1 MKFLEESID
10 INGQKLTIQVGK
22 LAQAAT
28 TSVLARLGDTCVL
41 VTLTTS
47 STPSNLDYL
56 PLKVEYA
63 EKLYAGGRIKGSR
76 WVKREGKPSDEAILN
91 ARLIDRLIRPFFPK
105 GYRNDIQIIV
115 TMLSVDG
122 VNSPEI
128 LSAVGV
134 VTALHLSPV
143 PWNGPI
149 ATSRVAYIQANDSG
163 SYVVN
168 PTEVEQKISA
178 LDLIVASTADRVVMI
193 ETGALELSEQIIIEG
208 IKKAKEENKRIIDFI
223 EGIRGKVGMP
233 KLKAD
238 DSPIDSSLEALL
250 KKDHTDELNAIIDGK
265 AEKEFDDGSLVAAL
279 VDAVYDAAGEKY
291 EKKDI
296 AAAVDY
302 VTKKMIKSRILTTKK
317 RLDGRGPDE
326 VRKLSSEV
334 GILPRT
340 HGTGLFSRGD
350 TQVLSIVTL
359 GAPSL
364 EQLIE
369 TPEGEEAKRY
379 IHHYNMP
386 PYSVGEVGRVGF
398 PSRREIGHG
407 ALAEKAIEPVLPSER
422 DFPYTIRVVSE
433 VLSSNGSTSMAS
445 TCGSTLALLDAGVPI
460 KAPVSGIAMGLMWE
474 SDDNYV
480 ILTDIMGI
488 EDFSGDMDFKV
499 AGTRDGVTAVQLD
512 VKNDGLTDDMIVK
525 VFEKAHVARL
535 TILENMIATIDKP
548 RTSLSKFAPKVVVLT
563 PPPDK
568 IGEII
573 GPGGKNIRSLIA
585 RTQTD
590 ITVADD
596 GRVTISGIDQAG
608 LDEAVSQIE
617 AITRELEA
625 GEEFDG
631 EVKRLLPFGAFVEV
645 LPGKEGLVHVSKMG
659 KGFVKD
665 PADVVKIGQKV
676 HVRVTE
682 VDRMGRINLELLGE

>member
-1 MKFLEESID
+1 MKFLESSID

-149 ATSRVAYIQANDSG
+149 ATSRVAYIQVNDSG

-340 HGTGLFSRGD
+340 HGTGLFLVEILRFCQLSHSVHQALSNLSRLQKVKRQSAIF
-350 TQVLSIVTL
+350 TTTICLHIQ
-359 GAPSL
+359 L
-364 EQLIE
+364 ERW
-369 TPEGEEAKRY
+369 G
-379 IHHYNMP
+379 
-386 PYSVGEVGRVGF
+386 
-398 PSRREIGHG
+398 
-407 ALAEKAIEPVLPSER
+407 
-422 DFPYTIRVVSE
+422 
-433 VLSSNGSTSMAS
+433 
-445 TCGSTLALLDAGVPI
+445 
-460 KAPVSGIAMGLMWE
+460 
-474 SDDNYV
+474 
-480 ILTDIMGI
+480 
-488 EDFSGDMDFKV
+488 
-499 AGTRDGVTAVQLD
+499 
-512 VKNDGLTDDMIVK
+512 
-525 VFEKAHVARL
+525 
-535 TILENMIATIDKP
+535 
-548 RTSLSKFAPKVVVLT
+548 
-563 PPPDK
+563 
-568 IGEII
+568 
-573 GPGGKNIRSLIA
+573 
-585 RTQTD
+585 
-590 ITVADD
+590 
-596 GRVTISGIDQAG
+596 G
-608 LDEAVSQIE
+608 LD
-617 AITRELEA
+617 
-625 GEEFDG
+625 FH
-631 EVKRLLPFGAFVEV
+631 
-645 LPGKEGLVHVSKMG
+645 HV
-659 KGFVKD
+659 
-665 PADVVKIGQKV
+665 
-676 HVRVTE
+676 VR
-682 VDRMGRINLELLGE
+682 

>member
-1 MKFLEESID
+1 MKFLESSID

-149 ATSRVAYIQANDSG
+149 ATSRVAYIQVNDSG

-535 TILENMIATIDKP
+535 AILENMIATIDKP

>member
-1 MKFLEESID
+1 MKFLESSID

-223 EGIRGKVGMP
+223 EDIRGKVGMP
-233 KLKAD
+233 KLEAD

-279 VDAVYDAAGEKY
+279 VDGVYDAAGEKY

-302 VTKKMIKSRILTTKK
+302 VTKKMIKNRILTTKK

-525 VFEKAHVARL
+525 VFEKAHTARL
-535 TILENMIATIDKP
+535 AILENMIATIDKP

-596 GRVTISGIDQAG
+596 GHVTISGIDQAG

-659 KGFVKD
+659 RGFVKD